1 MGPTATHVGV
11 QRPEGIG
18 NGYTD
23 GARSSVIVYRNNSGR
38 LRTEVHTFD
47 DEREISK
54 KTNPAEGVSDA
65 GSYYS
70 FTGTRSDRI
79 EYWISEAY
87 EQDGSEA
94 GSRSDYVTGSRN
106 ANNAAGGQNAVSGS
120 DSNNRAGTGTDG
132 AAANAAGAN
141 DQSETAGN
149 QAAGIAGNASGGSQ
163 GGLNDDIKGSGA
175 DIDSDDESDS
185 TSALAMG
192 GKMLPVA
199 AAATAGALFIIFLL
213 LKRRKEDEE
222 Q

>member
-38 LRTEVHTFD
+38 LRTEVHTFG

-54 KTNPAEGVSDA
+54 KTNPEAGVSDA

-87 EQDGSEA
+87 EQDESVA
-94 GSRSDYVTGSRN
+94 GSRNDSATGSRD
-106 ANNAAGGQNAVSGS
+106 AVILY
-120 DSNNRAGTGTDG
+120 
-132 AAANAAGAN
+132 
-141 DQSETAGN
+141 
-149 QAAGIAGNASGGSQ
+149 GIFF
-163 GGLNDDIKGSGA
+163 
-175 DIDSDDESDS
+175 
-185 TSALAMG
+185 
-192 GKMLPVA
+192 P
-199 AAATAGALFIIFLL
+199 
-213 LKRRKEDEE
+213 
-222 Q
+222 

>member
-1 MGPTATHVGV
+1 M
-11 QRPEGIG
+11 
-18 NGYTD
+18 
-23 GARSSVIVYRNNSGR
+23 
-38 LRTEVHTFD
+38 
-47 DEREISK
+47 
-54 KTNPAEGVSDA
+54 
-65 GSYYS
+65 
-70 FTGTRSDRI
+70 RSDRI

-141 DQSETAGN
+141 GQSETAGD
-149 QAAGIAGNASGGSQ
+149 QAAGIAENASGGSQ

-185 TSALAMG
+185 TSAFY
-192 GKMLPVA
+192 LPSSEEE
-199 AAATAGALFIIFLL
+199 
-213 LKRRKEDEE
+213 KRG
-222 Q
+222 